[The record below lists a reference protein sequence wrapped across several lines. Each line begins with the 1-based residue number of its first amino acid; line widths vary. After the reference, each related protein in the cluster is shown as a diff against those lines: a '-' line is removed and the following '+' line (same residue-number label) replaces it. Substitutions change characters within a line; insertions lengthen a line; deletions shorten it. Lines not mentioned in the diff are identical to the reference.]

1 MSIRGGGIMG
11 YKHNCKETKRKKAIE
26 KDKARTK

>member
-1 MSIRGGGIMG
+1 MGTRGGGVMG
-11 YKHNCKETKRKKAIE
+11 YKHNCKEAKKIKALE